1 MKFAKYLQEEAVPEW
16 RKAYINYKQGKKLL
30 KAIESALDEIEAAE
44 ALKLGR
50 IASTTSTAAASY
62 GSSSPTSTF
71 LEQQAQEPQ
80 GPQPFQRVQPQRS
93 GSSFSHLS
101 QSAMSQSSQLL
112 KNLSR
117 RFTIIYTPE
126 LSKTRAR
133 SIQVDENSFDTVLGQ
148 LIPEERIF
156 FQFLHSQLAM
166 VNKFYQDKEL
176 EAVTKLRV
184 IKQQLYVANE
194 WKRRYDEKTAKA
206 RAENGWYVAD
216 WSKVKSGL
224 NNFMHSDANLTED
237 VTIGP
242 YSGEAAR
249 NTLHTFSAASATR
262 GGPLSNQDPEQGLYR
277 RRGAHENRDP
287 KYRLGAQDLAYQ
299 KQMILEDEE
308 KRRQHLNH
316 KVART
321 RIKAA
326 LYEFYRSLEMIKN
339 YKVLNHTGFAK
350 ILKKFDKTAGWK
362 ASKGYMNSNLKPAY
376 FMNSPTIEDL
386 IKDTEDLFVESFEK
400 GHRRRGMAK
409 LRIPDSKNQTHHLVT
424 TRIGLYLGLMM
435 PLMFQALQAAFS
447 DEMPAE
453 IPYFDS
459 LLLVYGGFF
468 LTFLFACLFGI
479 NMYAWNKSRIN
490 YKFIFEFD
498 PRDNLDFHEYF
509 ELPIFLMLLLT
520 LALYLD
526 FGNKLTQ
533 HVATAYWPL
542 ILIAI
547 TFLIL
552 FCPLPIL
559 HFSARRWFLSS
570 IGRIIASGYYR
581 VEFRDFFLAD
591 EMNSLSYSMEQ
602 FEFALCA
609 YSRQWSDLG
618 HTCQTSHMWITPFVT
633 GLPAWFRFLQCL
645 RRYRDTLEWF
655 PHLLNA
661 GKYTSSLVNLFVYFS
676 FRHYGGPSLK
686 TAYIFIATFTS
697 VYTFMWDVY
706 MDWGLFQFGKHG
718 GGANGHPFLRQ
729 ELVYTRT
736 WVYYLAI
743 VLDFFGRFSWVVRFM
758 PLNINVH
765 ILSFGLAF
773 LEVLRRWQWNFFRLE
788 NEHLNNCGQ
797 FRAIKDIP
805 LPFHIHV
812 EGETDDDENE
822 SADGGNGHSREESE
836 ENGRG
841 MDRREYERA
850 SDHDDESNNQEIISS
865 DFSQGHYQSFSNSG
879 MTRSDST
886 QSSIL
891 VGENSSGFGLSN
903 LSRVSDSRY
912 TVYSN
917 PSSSSR
923 PRDRGTDHRY
933 SSSQVHTHSHRDS
946 EASSRPFS
954 GAQSSSIVD
963 AAVAEARFKAPLKE
977 VLKSETR
984 ASNKFYDRRDFDSKI
999 IESESGVWQPG
1010 SRGRSMLVGSVSL
1023 QGLQNSGDGGG
1034 MNRQVLRGRRSQS
1047 QVIQNIGTR
1056 MRDSIF
1062 GMRKSYSDEDYYDDD
1077 EDEDTE

>member
-50 IASTTSTAAASY
+50 IAVQDPEGSALERDPHYIHLHRQDSYDSPASTPIVDNTNTNRSDDSTPRTPIITRPRGNSRNNYSTIIIAPPTNLPRSLSNQALSPSLTICGDDQSTTSTAAASY

-339 YKVLNHTGFAK
+339 YKVLNHTGR
-350 ILKKFDKTAGWK
+350 LK
-362 ASKGYMNSNLKPAY
+362 
-376 FMNSPTIEDL
+376 
-386 IKDTEDLFVESFEK
+386 
-400 GHRRRGMAK
+400 
-409 LRIPDSKNQTHHLVT
+409 
-424 TRIGLYLGLMM
+424 
-435 PLMFQALQAAFS
+435 
-447 DEMPAE
+447 
-453 IPYFDS
+453 
-459 LLLVYGGFF
+459 
-468 LTFLFACLFGI
+468 
-479 NMYAWNKSRIN
+479 
-490 YKFIFEFD
+490 
-498 PRDNLDFHEYF
+498 
-509 ELPIFLMLLLT
+509 
-520 LALYLD
+520 
-526 FGNKLTQ
+526 
-533 HVATAYWPL
+533 
-542 ILIAI
+542 
-547 TFLIL
+547 
-552 FCPLPIL
+552 
-559 HFSARRWFLSS
+559 
-570 IGRIIASGYYR
+570 
-581 VEFRDFFLAD
+581 
-591 EMNSLSYSMEQ
+591 
-602 FEFALCA
+602 
-609 YSRQWSDLG
+609 
-618 HTCQTSHMWITPFVT
+618 
-633 GLPAWFRFLQCL
+633 
-645 RRYRDTLEWF
+645 
-655 PHLLNA
+655 
-661 GKYTSSLVNLFVYFS
+661 
-676 FRHYGGPSLK
+676 
-686 TAYIFIATFTS
+686 
-697 VYTFMWDVY
+697 
-706 MDWGLFQFGKHG
+706 
-718 GGANGHPFLRQ
+718 
-729 ELVYTRT
+729 
-736 WVYYLAI
+736 
-743 VLDFFGRFSWVVRFM
+743 
-758 PLNINVH
+758 
-765 ILSFGLAF
+765 
-773 LEVLRRWQWNFFRLE
+773 
-788 NEHLNNCGQ
+788 
-797 FRAIKDIP
+797 
-805 LPFHIHV
+805 
-812 EGETDDDENE
+812 
-822 SADGGNGHSREESE
+822 
-836 ENGRG
+836 GRG
-841 MDRREYERA
+841 
-850 SDHDDESNNQEIISS
+850 
-865 DFSQGHYQSFSNSG
+865 
-879 MTRSDST
+879 
-886 QSSIL
+886 
-891 VGENSSGFGLSN
+891 
-903 LSRVSDSRY
+903 
-912 TVYSN
+912 
-917 PSSSSR
+917 
-923 PRDRGTDHRY
+923 
-933 SSSQVHTHSHRDS
+933 
-946 EASSRPFS
+946 
-954 GAQSSSIVD
+954 
-963 AAVAEARFKAPLKE
+963 
-977 VLKSETR
+977 
-984 ASNKFYDRRDFDSKI
+984 
-999 IESESGVWQPG
+999 
-1010 SRGRSMLVGSVSL
+1010 
-1023 QGLQNSGDGGG
+1023 
-1034 MNRQVLRGRRSQS
+1034 
-1047 QVIQNIGTR
+1047 
-1056 MRDSIF
+1056 
-1062 GMRKSYSDEDYYDDD
+1062 
-1077 EDEDTE
+1077 